1 MQPDPYAAAM
11 AKIAAEKKAY
21 AEAKYGKK
29 EESKFLD
36 STTNKFDYEVLK
48 KGIPEGVNP
57 AAKETYLS
65 DEQFNSIMGMAPE
78 AFAALKDWKR
88 KDIKKAK
95 GLF

>member
-1 MQPDPYAAAM
+1 M

-36 STTNKFDYEVLK
+36 STTNKFDYEALK

-57 AAKETYLS
+57 SAKETYLS

>member
-1 MQPDPYAAAM
+1 M

-21 AEAKYGKK
+21 ADAKYGTKVD
-29 EESKFLD
+29 SAFLD
-36 STTNKFDYEVLK
+36 AATNKFDYEALK
-48 KGIPEGVNP
+48 TGIPEGVNP

-65 DEQFNSIMGMAPE
+65 DEQFNSIIGMAPD
-78 AFAALKDWKR
+78 AFAALKDWKK